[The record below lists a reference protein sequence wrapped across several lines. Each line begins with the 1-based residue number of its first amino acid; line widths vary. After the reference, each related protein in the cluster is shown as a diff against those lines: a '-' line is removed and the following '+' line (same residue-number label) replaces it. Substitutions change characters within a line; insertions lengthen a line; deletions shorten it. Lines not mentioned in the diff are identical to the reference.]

1 MLSAPSKKQK
11 LPACCEQG
19 LSIERFTFNFEQLQ
33 GIILSEKEKKKKNR
47 SLEISELFTQLPG
60 RAPHCNQP
68 LSSTVWRSRVASP
81 PRVVSHLLRVDKI
94 LTSLKQKNRQP
105 GKEVTAAG
113 RAPRYHYCPVLTG
126 KVLAASSNRSGLHP
140 LLF

>member
-1 MLSAPSKKQK
+1 MFSAPSKKQK

-33 GIILSEKEKKKKNR
+33 GIILSEKEKKKKKR

-68 LSSTVWRSRVASP
+68 LSSTVRRSRAASP
-81 PRVVSHLLRVDKI
+81 PRIVSHLLRVDKT
-94 LTSLKQKNRQP
+94 LTSFK
-105 GKEVTAAG
+105 
-113 RAPRYHYCPVLTG
+113 
-126 KVLAASSNRSGLHP
+126 
-140 LLF
+140 